1 MFSTR
6 LHAILGG
13 LVTLDPQSTQIEL
26 RMLFGAQVLLR
37 ASFKRCQLFKPS
49 AHVHSSH
56 LSARSHLWRLPRVF
70 VPFAGSQHHEALVRA
85 HALHAVLFGG
95 RRNGLQGFK
104 LQSGLLRSLSRDSL
118 LEDSPRSYAD
128 GALHLFQGNGGT
140 RWRRRGR
147 TSLKGAVRLE

>member
-1 MFSTR
+1 MFSTQ

-13 LVTLDPQSTQIEL
+13 LVPLDPQSTQIEL

-37 ASFKRCQLFKPS
+37 ASFKRCQLFKLS

-70 VPFAGSQHHEALVRA
+70 VPFAGSQHHEAPVRA

-95 RRNGLQGFK
+95 RRNGLQGCK
-104 LQSGLLRSLSRDSL
+104 LQSGRMRTVP
-118 LEDSPRSYAD
+118 ED
-128 GALHLFQGNGGT
+128 ALH
-140 RWRRRGR
+140 
-147 TSLKGAVRLE
+147 ED